1 MPLLLLLMQILQGI
15 DMAKVLVT
23 ESYLS
28 DIADAIRS
36 KNGASSTYTPAQMA
50 SAVEALETKKCGVTL
65 DDVIG
70 DLNSA
75 GQLAT
80 PSRSGTISFD
90 DIKSVAAYALAYK
103 FYRNNGVT
111 GATFPDLT
119 TISTSTALAYAFST
133 ATHLASIA
141 FPSLTT
147 VSGANA
153 CQYLCYACSAL
164 TSASFPKLAT
174 IGVTANSANNRNF
187 YYAFNDCSALTEV
200 RFPLLAHI
208 YCNGTAANQGT
219 FAYCFNKSVKLYFPE
234 LTTIA
239 KGTSYTNETA
249 AKNIFN
255 NCAGITEIH
264 FASANKTAIEASAGY
279 STKWG
284 ATNATISFDL

>member
-1 MPLLLLLMQILQGI
+1 MQIQRGT

-50 SAVEALETKKCGVTL
+50 SAVEALETKKCGVVL

-70 DLNSA
+70 NLSS
-75 GQLAT
+75 GHLYL

-90 DIKSVAAYALAYK
+90 GVKSVVAYALAYK
-103 FYRNNGVT
+103 FYRNAGLT

-119 TISTSTALAYAFST
+119 TISTSTALAYTFST
-133 ATHLASIA
+133 CTYLASLA
-141 FPSLTT
+141 FPELTT
-147 VSGANA
+147 VSGTTA
-153 CQYLCYACSAL
+153 CEYLAYNCTAL
-164 TSASFPKLAT
+164 ASVSFPKLAT
-174 IGVTANSANNRNF
+174 IGITSNSANNRNF
-187 YYAFNDCSALTEV
+187 YYAFNNCSKLTEV
-200 RFPLLAHI
+200 RFPLLTHI

-219 FAYCFNKSVKLYFPE
+219 FAYCFNKSVKLYFPK
-234 LTTIA
+234 LTTIG

-249 AKNIFN
+249 AKNIFYS
-255 NCAGITEIH
+255 CSGITEIH
-264 FASANKTAIEASAGY
+264 FASANKTAIEGSAGY

-284 ATNATISFDL
+284 ATNATLYFDL

>member
-1 MPLLLLLMQILQGI
+1 MRILRGT

-50 SAVEALETKKCGVTL
+50 SAVGALETKKCGVVL

-70 DLNSA
+70 DLSSA
-75 GQLAT
+75 GQLAL
-80 PSRSGTISFD
+80 PNRSGTISFD
-90 DIKSVAAYALAYK
+90 GVKSVAAYALAYK
-103 FYRNNGVT
+103 FYRNAGLT

-119 TISTSTALAYAFST
+119 TISTSTALAYIFST
-133 ATHLASIA
+133 CTHMTSVA
-141 FPSLTT
+141 FPNLTT
-147 VSGANA
+147 VSGTTA
-153 CQYLCYACSAL
+153 CQYLCYGCTAL

-174 IGVTANSANNRNF
+174 IGVTSNSVNNRNF
-187 YYAFNDCSALTEV
+187 YYAFNNCSKLTEV
-200 RFPLLAHI
+200 RFPLLTHI

-219 FAYCFNKSVKLYFPE
+219 FAYAFNKTVKLYFPK
-234 LTTIA
+234 LATIG
-239 KGTSYTNETA
+239 KGTSYSNETA
-249 AKNIFN
+249 AKSIFYS
-255 NCAGITEIH
+255 CSGITEIH